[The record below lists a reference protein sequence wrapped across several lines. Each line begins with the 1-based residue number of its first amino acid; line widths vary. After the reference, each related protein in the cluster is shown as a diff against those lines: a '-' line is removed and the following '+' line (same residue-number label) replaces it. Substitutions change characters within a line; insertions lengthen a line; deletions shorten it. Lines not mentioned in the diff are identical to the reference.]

1 MDNEKEFKVPSVEMI
16 VSKREKIFIPFTP
29 GSARTNDFGDD
40 IVKNQT
46 LQSNRYR
53 LGGDRLHTRLQY
65 FLLVEISYWQRLCGK
80 GLWAEI
86 GSFTGIPRFLDKE
99 GVQRSSGHK
108 KKNKSGNNIKT
119 VDLINIK

>member
-53 LGGDRLHTRLQY
+53 DRLHTRLQS

-80 GLWAEI
+80 GLRAEI
-86 GSFTGIPRFLDKE
+86 GSFTGICRFLDKG
-99 GVQRSSGHK
+99 GVQRK
-108 KKNKSGNNIKT
+108 RIRTQKEKQSGNNIKT